1 MYVSVTSG
9 PAIEISSGIH
19 ALEEAR
25 VTIENS
31 ALGAEK
37 GMFFCNFANY
47 SAHLLLPQ
55 ADEPRICYCLREQ
68 DSNLPRIALLF
79 LIPISHLV
87 PLLEFNLYRQSPSDH
102 PSSLLFSTLTD
113 ASAS

>member
-79 LIPISHLV
+79 LIPIFAFGTFV
-87 PLLEFNLYRQSPSDH
+87 GIQSISTIAVRPSIKS
-102 PSSLLFSTLTD
+102 PF
-113 ASAS
+113 